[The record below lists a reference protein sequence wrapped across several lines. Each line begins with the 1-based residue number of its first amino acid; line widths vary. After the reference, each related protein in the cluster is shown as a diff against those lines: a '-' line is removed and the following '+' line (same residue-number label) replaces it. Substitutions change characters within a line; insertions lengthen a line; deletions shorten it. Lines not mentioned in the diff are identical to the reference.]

1 MPLPGLTLTIVEVSQ
16 EVLSDSVVS
25 TLSRARVAESD
36 RGRYDCVCVTRLDS
50 ATSRAGYL
58 TVNGKYH

>member
-1 MPLPGLTLTIVEVSQ
+1 MSLTVAEVSQ
-16 EVLSDSVVS
+16 EVLPDSV
-25 TLSRARVAESD
+25 LSSLSLPQVAASD

-58 TVNGKYH
+58 TVNGEYEY

>member
-1 MPLPGLTLTIVEVSQ
+1 MLTIAEVSQ

-25 TLSRARVAESD
+25 TVRRARVSGSD

-58 TVNGKYH
+58 TVNGN